1 MLLSAIKTIK
11 SSYVIKTSKKSEKN
25 FDDTKP
31 KINFSKSRIEKIRKK
46 FNESKHKFSKSK
58 INEIRRNLYEIKNKK
73 NLFVIRVEETEK
85 NLHELEKN
93 LSKTKKYHDNDDSEY
108 KRIRSVRNL
117 FDLST
122 DEDYYKPMVLLII
135 TIFNMKV
142 KEIKNKY

>member
-11 SSYVIKTSKKSEKN
+11 SSYVIKTSKKSEKH

-31 KINFSKSRIEKIRKK
+31 KIKFSKSRIEKIRQK

-73 NLFVIRVEETEK
+73 NLFVLRVEETEK

-108 KRIRSVRNL
+108 K
-117 FDLST
+117 
-122 DEDYYKPMVLLII
+122 
-135 TIFNMKV
+135 
-142 KEIKNKY
+142 